1 MIKGVNHNVVEITG
15 MENDYFER
23 AVLYIRPGKSGVSQ
37 SRIELEARCAVGKF
51 VPQEKLCRRAAVF
64 TSLTIKLICAAV
76 IMLSAAA
83 IAYFILC

>member
-23 AVLYIRPGKSGVSQ
+23 AVLYIRPGKSGISH
-37 SRIELEARCAVGKF
+37 SRIDLEARCAVGKII
-51 VPQEKLCRRAAVF
+51 PQEKLCRRAAVL

-83 IAYFILC
+83 IVYLILG